1 MLHRLDGG
9 RRRRWPRGTWMKLQS
24 GEILRAFM
32 RQRGISERTLARYAG
47 CSRAFIGHLLHERR
61 TTCTPE
67 LAVKIAEALSVPV
80 EGLFMPRMSNG
91 STQKARSRGAA
102 A

>member
-1 MLHRLDGG
+1 MVQPIVVG
-9 RRRRWPRGTWMKLQS
+9 RRRRWPRGTWMRLQS

-47 CSRAFIGHLLHERR
+47 CSRAFIGHLLHERK
-61 TTCTPE
+61 TTCTPQ
-67 LAVKIAEALSVPV
+67 LAVNIAEALQVPI
-80 EGLFMPRMSNG
+80 EALFMPRVTPNG
-91 STQKARSRGAA
+91 VHAARRSGAA